1 MNMQQI
7 MAQAQKMQK
16 DILKKKDEIDKMDFI
31 GKSEWVEIEFKGNRD
46 VKAVNII
53 NDAAF
58 DAENKE
64 ILQDMLMIAIK
75 DGLNKIEKETDSKM
89 GQYGQMGGLF

>member
-16 DILKKKDEIDKMDFI
+16 DIMSKKNKIDSMNFI
-31 GKSEWVEIEFKGNRD
+31 GKSDWVSIEFKGNRE
-46 VKAVNII
+46 VIGVNIC

-58 DAENKE
+58 DAENKD
-64 ILQDMLMIAIK
+64 ILCDMIMLAIK
-75 DGLNKIEKETDSKM
+75 DGLEKINKETDSQM
-89 GQYGQMGGLF
+89 GAYSQMGGLF

>member
-16 DILKKKDEIDKMDFI
+16 DINAKKNKIDNTDFI
-31 GKSEWVEIEFKGNRD
+31 GKSDWVEIEFKGNHE
-46 VKAVNII
+46 VKNVKIL

-58 DAENKE
+58 DKENSD
-64 ILQDMLMIAIK
+64 ILCDMILLAIK
-75 DGLNKIEKETDSKM
+75 DGTEKINKEMDKEM
-89 GQYGQMGGLF
+89 GAYSNLGGLF

>member
-1 MNMQQI
+1 MSFMNMQQI

-16 DILKKKDEIDKMDFI
+16 DILKKKDEIDKMDFV

-46 VKAVNII
+46 VKAVNIV

-58 DAENKE
+58 DVENKE
-64 ILQDMLMIAIK
+64 ILSDMIY
-75 DGLNKIEKETDSKM
+75 KI
-89 GQYGQMGGLF
+89 

>member
-16 DILKKKDEIDKMDFI
+16 DIMAKKNQIDGMDFV
-31 GKSEWVEIEFKGNRD
+31 GKSDWVEVNFKGNRD
-46 VKAVNII
+46 VKSVNIT
-53 NDAAF
+53 NEAAF

-64 ILQDMLMIAIK
+64 ILCDMIMLAIK
-75 DGLNKIEKETDSKM
+75 DGLSKIDKETDSKM
-89 GQYGQMGGLF
+89 GAYSQMGGLF

>member
-16 DILKKKDEIDKMDFI
+16 DIMAKKGQIDSMSFE
-31 GKSEWVEIEFKGNRD
+31 GKSDWVTIDFKGDRS
-46 VKAVNII
+46 VESVNII

-58 DAENKE
+58 DMENKE
-64 ILQDMLMIAIK
+64 ILCDMIMLAIK
-75 DGLNKIEKETDSKM
+75 DGLAKIDKETEEKLGS
-89 GQYGQMGGLF
+89 YSQMGGLF

>member
-16 DILKKKDEIDKMDFI
+16 DIMSKKNQIDSMDFL
-31 GKSEWVEIEFKGNRD
+31 GKSDWVEVEFKGNRE
-46 VKAVNII
+46 VKSVKIS

-58 DAENKE
+58 DIDNKD
-64 ILQDMLMIAIK
+64 ILCDMILLAIK
-75 DGLNKIEKETDSKM
+75 DGLTKIDKETDSKL
-89 GQYGQMGGLF
+89 GSYSQMGGLF

>member
-16 DILKKKDEIDKMDFI
+16 DIINKQNEINAMEFE
-31 GKSEWVEIEFKGNRD
+31 GKSDWISINFKGD
-46 VKAVNII
+46 KTVKSVDIT

-58 DAENKE
+58 DIENKE
-64 ILQDMLMIAIK
+64 ILCDMIMLAIK
-75 DGLNKIEKETDSKM
+75 DGLEKIDKETESKLGAYSKM
-89 GQYGQMGGLF
+89 GGMF